1 LSTPDLPVIG
11 EVAHSTCR
19 FTLAHKRRCT
29 WEQALEVCDA
39 KKDEGQIVAAVCAS
53 ITRHAR
59 TIAKDPKAKVLNWS
73 RADQV
78 YYIPDAIADLLEEV
92 IQDPLAA

>member
-1 LSTPDLPVIG
+1 
-11 EVAHSTCR
+11 
-19 FTLAHKRRCT
+19 
-29 WEQALEVCDA
+29 
-39 KKDEGQIVAAVCAS
+39 VCAS